1 MQKIETDVMTIREL
15 AIYLKMAE
23 KTLYRLS
30 SEGKIPA
37 FKVGAAWRYRK
48 SQIDDWIL
56 QQQNGKVAQR

>member
-1 MQKIETDVMTIREL
+1 MQHIETDVMTIREL

-48 SQIDDWIL
+48 SQIDEWIL
-56 QQQNGKVAQR
+56 LQESGKVAQR

>member
-1 MQKIETDVMTIREL
+1 MQHIETDVMTIREL

-48 SQIDDWIL
+48 SQIDEWIL
-56 QQQNGKVAQR
+56 QQENGKVAQR

>member
-1 MQKIETDVMTIREL
+1 MQHIKTDVMTIREL

-56 QQQNGKVAQR
+56 QQESGKVAQR

>member
-1 MQKIETDVMTIREL
+1 MTQVETDVMTIREL

-56 QQQNGKVAQR
+56 QQESGKVAQR